1 MRRQEEDRMKLIK
14 KLVKVTVKLIAGA
27 VVFGLFLVAVD
38 PGGTNMKKLAEK
50 LKKWITGKTSSL
62 NFDQEQTDQEAE

>member
-1 MRRQEEDRMKLIK
+1 MKLIK
-14 KLVKVTVKLIAGA
+14 KLVKVTVKFIAG
-27 VVFGLFLVAVD
+27 VVIFGLFFMAVD
-38 PGGTNMKKLAEK
+38 PSGTNMKKQAEK

>member
-1 MRRQEEDRMKLIK
+1 MKLIK
-14 KLVKVTVKLIAGA
+14 KLVKVTVKFIAGV

-38 PGGTNMKKLAEK
+38 PDGTNMKKLAEK

-62 NFDQEQTDQEAE
+62 NFEQEQTGQEAE